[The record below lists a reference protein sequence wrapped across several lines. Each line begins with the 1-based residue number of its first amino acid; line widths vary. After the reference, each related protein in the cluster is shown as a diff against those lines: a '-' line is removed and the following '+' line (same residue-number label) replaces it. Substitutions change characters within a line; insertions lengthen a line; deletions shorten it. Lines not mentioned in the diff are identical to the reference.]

1 MAFSLGRSTEREP
14 SGEAGSLGLWA
25 LASRRE
31 PRRKVLSRIFS
42 NGNHMLTTEQEVN
55 IKKLATMIRV
65 IKVAMLTTLG
75 PDGILRC
82 RPMATQEAE
91 FDGSLWFSLVLHTC
105 WVGEDER
112 DQAESAS

>member
-1 MAFSLGRSTEREP
+1 
-14 SGEAGSLGLWA
+14 
-25 LASRRE
+25 
-31 PRRKVLSRIFS
+31 
-42 NGNHMLTTEQEVN
+42 MLTTEQEVN

-91 FDGSLWFSLVLHTC
+91 FDGSPVLSGSSHMLGRRRRARSGRIRKLTPATLLWRNIITY
-105 WVGEDER
+105 R
-112 DQAESAS
+112 